1 MSIVSVVFCEGIYE
15 NSTKLDNNT
24 HEEVYLVCV
33 GFDFLGQDYSIGT
46 GEHHRHKKNHKNTNN
61 SQVPRYVMLKLTRLI
76 ILTIYP
82 RINNLTIPSNKNTY
96 QPNTNPQSLLKI
108 YLDSIDK
115 IINNKNKD
123 ECAAV
128 NGVDYG

>member
-1 MSIVSVVFCEGIYE
+1 
-15 NSTKLDNNT
+15 
-24 HEEVYLVCV
+24 
-33 GFDFLGQDYSIGT
+33 
-46 GEHHRHKKNHKNTNN
+46 
-61 SQVPRYVMLKLTRLI
+61 MLKLTRLI